1 MKYQRILSYFDA
13 VARTG
18 SFRKAAE
25 RANITGSALVRRI
38 QDLEQEL
45 GAPLFERR
53 TRGVGLTTAGETF
66 LAYARAQTA
75 EAQRLASQIEDMRGV
90 RRGSVRIACSQAAA
104 NHLLPRAIARFAEKH
119 PKISFHVEVLDR
131 EAVVTA
137 LADYRVDLVLV
148 YRPAPAAGVLHV
160 LKRLPQRLVALLP
173 ERHALAAGKGPLRL
187 RDCVRYPMAL
197 PERPLGARLLLDEFA
212 GRAGI
217 RIAPAVESNSFE
229 MLRGCVRY
237 SGLVSFQIEAG
248 VVKTRAK
255 AADGFMSRPIDERD
269 APPADLILGQL
280 RGRNLPVAAA
290 SFAEMFAEQLET
302 L

>member
-53 TRGVGLTTAGETF
+53 ARGVGLTTAGEMF
-66 LAYARAQTA
+66 LAYARAQNA

-90 RRGSVRIACSQAAA
+90 RRGAVRIACSQAAA
-104 NHLLPRAIARFAEKH
+104 PHLLPLAIARFTEKH

-131 EAVVTA
+131 EAAVAA

-160 LKRLPQRLVALLP
+160 LKRLPQKLVALLP
-173 ERHALAAGKGPLRL
+173 ERHALAGKGPLRL

-197 PERPLGARLLLDEFA
+197 PERPLGARVLLEEFA
-212 GRAGI
+212 GRSGI

-229 MLRGCVRY
+229 MLRGCVRHT
-237 SGLVSFQIEAG
+237 GVISFQIEAG
-248 VVKTRAK
+248 VAKARAK
-255 AADGFMSRPIDERD
+255 AMDGIVARPIDERD

-290 SFAEMFAEQLET
+290 SFAEMFAEQLGT
-302 L
+302 F

>member
-53 TRGVGLTTAGETF
+53 ARGVGLTTAGEMF
-66 LAYARAQTA
+66 LAYARAQDA

-90 RRGSVRIACSQAAA
+90 RRGAVRISCSQAAA
-104 NHLLPRAIARFAEKH
+104 PHLLPQAIARFTEKH

-131 EAVVTA
+131 EAAVSA

-160 LKRLPQRLVALLP
+160 LKRLPQKLVALLP
-173 ERHALAAGKGPLRL
+173 EWHALSAGKGPLRL

-197 PERPLGARLLLDEFA
+197 PERPLGARVLLEEFA

-229 MLRGCVRY
+229 MLRGCVRHT
-237 SGLVSFQIEAG
+237 GLISFQIEAG
-248 VVKTRAK
+248 VVTTHAK
-255 AADGFMSRPIDERD
+255 ATDGIVARPIDERD

-290 SFAEMFAEQLET
+290 SFAEMFAEQLGT
-302 L
+302 F

>member
-53 TRGVGLTTAGETF
+53 ARGVGLTTAGEMF
-66 LAYARAQTA
+66 LAYARAQDA

-90 RRGSVRIACSQAAA
+90 RRGAVRISCSQAAA
-104 NHLLPRAIARFAEKH
+104 PHLLPQAIARFTEKH

-131 EAVVTA
+131 EAAVSA

-148 YRPAPAAGVLHV
+148 YRPALAAGVLHV
-160 LKRLPQRLVALLP
+160 LKRLPQKLVALLP
-173 ERHALAAGKGPLRL
+173 EWHALSAGKGPLRL

-197 PERPLGARLLLDEFA
+197 PERPLGARVLLEEFA

-229 MLRGCVRY
+229 MLRGCVRHT
-237 SGLVSFQIEAG
+237 GLISFQIEAG
-248 VVKTRAK
+248 VVTTHAK
-255 AADGFMSRPIDERD
+255 ATDGIVARPIDERD

-290 SFAEMFAEQLET
+290 SFAEMFAEQLGT
-302 L
+302 F